1 MAAKQTFQL
10 IRIAALLAIIFA
22 AGIVIGRYTSPAPV
36 PAPAPEPV
44 LVAGAPRASRVDYA
58 VRTMSRD
65 FEFDAEKEKEFRV
78 LMERMEQAMRPLEQG
93 SVERRDLWRQFL
105 PEIRAFVP
113 DHLMDKFEA
122 QNQRTERRFERI
134 IRQRERTGGRQ

>member
-10 IRIAALLAIIFA
+10 LRIAALLAVIFA

-36 PAPAPEPV
+36 PV
-44 LVAGAPRASRVDYA
+44 VVADAPRSSRVDYA

-78 LMERMEQAMRPLEQG
+78 LMERMEQAMRPLERG
-93 SVERRDLWRQFL
+93 SVERRDRWRQFL
-105 PEIRAFVP
+105 PEIRSFVP
-113 DHLMDKFEA
+113 DHLMGKFEE
-122 QNQRTERRFERI
+122 QTRRTERRLERM
-134 IRQRERTGGRQ
+134 IRQRGQSGGG